1 MKLIELVKALGTLS
15 VLDYIYLTSTS
26 GIFKKSIE
34 DVQKSPLK
42 LRPGPTILVYIFI
55 FTMWY
60 KFIYSVRKM
69 YRLKENVWRGFL
81 LGFFTYGIYELTNYA
96 IFNNW
101 TIHGVIIDTLWGGIL
116 YALITFISLYKFF

>member
-1 MKLIELVKALGTLS
+1 MKLIE
-15 VLDYIYLTSTS
+15 
-26 GIFKKSIE
+26 
-34 DVQKSPLK
+34 